1 MTFQQQSNGLF
12 WQSLLL
18 AGLLA
23 ACSSEKGQGSEP
35 IEPVDTPA
43 KLQVQIAD
51 VEITTRSGAGSA
63 TDLSDK
69 EIVLYAVNKKSGETD
84 YGTAP
89 TGTSATYK
97 VSGTTA
103 VPATMGGDLWLT
115 DEVATIYAG
124 YPSGVVTEG
133 DPSPTLPVPEN
144 TIVLEPSVAAGDNL
158 EIDFTT
164 VDKDYMY
171 GVSYAN
177 SQFKQSQPEASNGKV
192 ATESPSSIS
201 FGFKHAFAQIK
212 LIVSRSDYNGT
223 GTITK
228 LEYNRQMPLL
238 KSGSKMNLKDGKIT
252 DTEADASRSYIYDM
266 SRTIATRETLSVIN
280 YALPCDASASTIS
293 LTVDGKEMSVKFNGD
308 AEWTAGMIY
317 AYTVMI
323 NNTGLELKGFNLV
336 GWDDVAI
343 NGGTFQ

>member
-69 EIVLYAVNKKSGETD
+69 EIVLYAVNKNSGETD

-97 VSGTTA
+97 VSGSTA
-103 VPATMGGDLWLT
+103 VPATTGGDLWLT

-124 YPSGVVTEG
+124 YPSGVVTSG
-133 DPSPTLPVPEN
+133 ASSPTILVPEN
-144 TIVLEPSVAAGDNL
+144 TIVLEPSVAGDNL

-164 VDKDYMY
+164 VEKDYMY
-171 GVSYAN
+171 GVSYAGN
-177 SQFKQSQPEASNGKV
+177 QFGSSQPEASNGKV
-192 ATESPSSIS
+192 AMESPSSIS

-212 LIVSRSDYNGT
+212 LIVSIGDYNGT

-228 LEYNRQMPLL
+228 LEYNRKMPLL
-238 KSGSKMNLKDGKIT
+238 KGGSKMNLEDGKIT
-252 DTEADASRSYIYDM
+252 DTEEIVSRSYIYNM
-266 SRTIATRETLSVIN
+266 SRTVATGKTLSVIN
-280 YALPCDASASTIS
+280 YALPCAASASTIS
-293 LTVDGKEMSVKFNGD
+293 LTVDGKEMSVKFDGD

-323 NNTGLELKGFNLV
+323 NNTGLELTGFNLV
-336 GWDDVAI
+336 GWADVAI

>member
-23 ACSSEKGQGSEP
+23 ACSSEKGPGSEP

-51 VEITTRSGAGSA
+51 VEITTRSGAGNA

-69 EIVLYAVNKKSGETD
+69 EIVLYAVNKKSNETD

-97 VSGTTA
+97 VSGSTA
-103 VPATMGGDLWLT
+103 VPATTGGDLWLT

-124 YPSGVVTEG
+124 YPSGVVTGE
-133 DPSPTLPVPEN
+133 DSSPTLPVPKN
-144 TIVLEPSVAAGDNL
+144 TIVLAPSVVEGNNL

-164 VDKDYMY
+164 VENDYMY
-171 GVSYAN
+171 GVSYAGN
-177 SQFKQSQPEASNGKV
+177 QFGSSQPDASNGKV

-212 LIVSRSDYNGT
+212 LIVSIGDYNGT

-228 LEYNRQMPLL
+228 LQYNREMPML
-238 KSGSKMNLKDGKIT
+238 KGGSKMNLKDGKIT
-252 DTEADASRSYIYDM
+252 DMEADASRSYIYNM
-266 SRTIATRETLSVIN
+266 SRTVATGKTLSIIN
-280 YALPCDASASTIS
+280 YALPCAASASTIS
-293 LTVDGKEMSVKFNGD
+293 LTVDGKDMSVKFDGD

-323 NNTGLELKGFNLV
+323 NNTGLELTGFNLV

>member
-23 ACSSEKGQGSEP
+23 ACSSEKGQGGER
-35 IEPVDTPA
+35 IEPVDTPV

-51 VEITTRSGAGSA
+51 VEITTRSGAGSSS
-63 TDLSDK
+63 DLSDK
-69 EIVLYAVNKKSGETD
+69 EIVLYAVNKNSGETD

-97 VSGTTA
+97 VSGSTA
-103 VPATMGGDLWLT
+103 VPATTGGDLWLT

-124 YPSGVVTEG
+124 YPSGMVTSG
-133 DPSPTLPVPEN
+133 ASSPTLPVPEN
-144 TIVLEPSVAAGDNL
+144 TIVLVSSVAVGDNL

-171 GVSYAN
+171 GVSYTGN
-177 SQFKQSQPEASNGKV
+177 QFGQSQPEASNGKV
-192 ATESPSSIS
+192 TAASPSSVS

-212 LIVSRSDYNGT
+212 LIVSRGDYNGT

-228 LEYNRQMPLL
+228 LVYNRQMPLL
-238 KSGSKMNLKDGKIT
+238 NGKSKMNLKDGIIT
-252 DTEADASRSYIYDM
+252 DTEDIASRSYIYNM
-266 SRTIATRETLSVIN
+266 SRTVATGKTLSVIN
-280 YALPCDASASTIS
+280 YALPCVASASTIS
-293 LTVDGKEMSVKFNGD
+293 LTVDGKDMSVTFDGD
-308 AEWTAGMIY
+308 TEWTAGMIY

-323 NNTGLELKGFNLV
+323 NNTGLELTGFNLV

>member
-23 ACSSEKGQGSEP
+23 ACSSEKGPGSEP
-35 IEPVDTPA
+35 IEPVDTPV

-63 TDLSDK
+63 SDLSDK
-69 EIVLYAVNKKSGETD
+69 EIVLYAVNKNSGETD

-89 TGTSATYK
+89 AGTSATYK
-97 VSGTTA
+97 VSGSTA
-103 VPATMGGDLWLT
+103 VPATTGGDLWLT

-124 YPSGVVTEG
+124 YPSGVVTSG
-133 DPSPTLPVPEN
+133 ASSPTLPVPEN
-144 TIVLEPSVAAGDNL
+144 TIVLGSSVAVGDNL

-171 GVSYAN
+171 GVSYAGN
-177 SQFKQSQPEASNGKV
+177 QFGQSQPEASNGKV
-192 ATESPSSIS
+192 TAASPSSVS

-212 LIVSRSDYNGT
+212 LIVSRDDYNGT

-228 LEYNRQMPLL
+228 LKYNREMPML
-238 KSGSKMNLKDGKIT
+238 KSGSKMNLKDGIIT
-252 DTEADASRSYIYDM
+252 DTEDIASRSYIYNM
-266 SRTIATRETLSVIN
+266 SHTVATGKTLSVIN
-280 YALPCDASASTIS
+280 YALPCVASASTIS
-293 LTVDGKEMSVKFNGD
+293 LTVDGKDMSVTFAGD

-323 NNTGLELKGFNLV
+323 NNTGLELRGFNLV